1 MWPDFAAALA
11 RAGVAVQPFACA
23 ATVAEATHAGKE
35 LGAPMVARPLAP
47 EAEYCA
53 YLAEHTADVPL
64 AFARA
69 QAASPEKRV
78 VLHRAAPGPLTLLCA
93 LRVRGGWE
101 MFPAIDVE
109 FLRRHARVPIAYTC
123 PPEGGADLPAETL
136 SAVFDVLAAQ
146 PSTLAG
152 VVIEFTA
159 GATVLFARSI
169 TTLDAPLAAVLH
181 LAQAHGA
188 GCVRFLHPKSGV
200 VEGIAGA
207 PAARRR
213 KGVIAV
219 DINLTRGDTIRHLT
233 SIAARDA
240 IGAVSSFG
248 ATPTEARNRAAAAEA
263 QVRIRT
269 RPVT

>member
-23 ATVAEATHAGKE
+23 ATAAEAAQSVKE
-35 LGAPMVARPLAP
+35 LGAPLVARPLAP
-47 EAEYCA
+47 AGEYCA
-53 YLAEHTADVPL
+53 FLAEHAADAPL

-69 QAASPEKRV
+69 QAESPEKCV
-78 VLHRAAPGPLTLLCA
+78 VLHHAAPGPLTLLCA

-123 PPEGGADLPAETL
+123 PPEGGAELPADTL

-146 PSTLAG
+146 PKTVAG
-152 VVIEFTA
+152 VVIEFTGEA
-159 GATVLFARSI
+159 NVLFARAIS
-169 TTLDAPLAAVLH
+169 TLDAPLAAVLH
-181 LAQAHGA
+181 LAQANGA
-188 GCVRFLHPKSGV
+188 GCVRFLHPRSGV

-219 DINLTRGDTIRHLT
+219 DIDLKRGDTVRHLT

-240 IGAVSSFG
+240 IGAVSAYG
-248 ATPTEARNRAAAAEA
+248 ATPAEARARAAAAEA
-263 QVRIRT
+263 QVVIRT
-269 RPVT
+269 RPVA